1 MTTIRPHAFEG
12 SLLLVLVLPLPLYH
26 THEEKEDDELPGS
39 DIVEGTGSH
48 LLIEAKP
55 EAHESLPM
63 SPPE

>member
-26 THEEKEDDELPGS
+26 THEEKEDEKLRGS
-39 DIVEGTGSH
+39 DIGEGTGSH
-48 LLIEAKP
+48 LLIEAEP
-55 EAHESLPM
+55 EAHALLPM